1 MIERPDAFNFYGP
14 QTLVGSALEV
24 GDAAPDFDLINPKFQ
39 RITLADF
46 AGKPLVLSVVPA
58 LDTGVCT
65 KQTVRFNAEAAALA
79 GQVNFV
85 TVSADLPFTQ
95 TRWCGSNGAEQV
107 TILSDHRD
115 MNFAQAYGTYL
126 RNFRI
131 ESRAVFVVDSGGVL
145 RYVEYVPTA
154 GQEPNYDTVM
164 EIVRTL
170 V

>member
-1 MIERPDAFNFYGP
+1 MIERTDAFNFYGP
-14 QTLVGSALEV
+14 RTLVGPALQV
-24 GDAAPDFDLINPKFQ
+24 GDAAPDFQLINPKFQ
-39 RITLADF
+39 HITLADF

-65 KQTVRFNAEAAALA
+65 KQTVRFNAEAVELT

-107 TILSDHRD
+107 TTLSDHRD

-126 RNFRI
+126 RDFRI
-131 ESRAVFVVDSGGVL
+131 ESRAVFVIDSSGVI

-154 GQEPNYDTVM
+154 GQEPNYDVVM
-164 EIVRTL
+164 EVVRTL

>member
-1 MIERPDAFNFYGP
+1 MIERPEAFNFFGP
-14 QTLVGSALEV
+14 RTLVGPTLQV
-24 GDAAPDFDLINPKFQ
+24 GDAAPDFQLTNPKLQ
-39 RITLADF
+39 SVTRADF

-107 TILSDHRD
+107 TTLSDHRD
-115 MNFAQAYGTYL
+115 MSFAQAYGTYL
-126 RNFRI
+126 RDFRL
-131 ESRAVFVVDSGGVL
+131 ESRAVFVIDSNGVI
-145 RYVEYVPTA
+145 RHVEYVPAA
-154 GQEPNYDTVM
+154 GQEPDYDAVM
-164 EIVRTL
+164 EVVGTL
-170 V
+170 I